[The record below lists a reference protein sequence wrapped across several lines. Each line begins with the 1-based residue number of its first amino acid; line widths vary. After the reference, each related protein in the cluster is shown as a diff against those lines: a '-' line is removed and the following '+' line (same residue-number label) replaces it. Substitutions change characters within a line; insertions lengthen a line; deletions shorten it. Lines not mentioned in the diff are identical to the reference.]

1 MKTINYA
8 KKIKNNNY
16 QAFFDF
22 IDITKEEASNLDNY
36 YIFYT
41 SLNATITASI
51 TSTTCNIEMRS
62 NNLGLGEALDIIDEY
77 IA

>member
-8 KKIKNNNY
+8 KRIKND
-16 QAFFDF
+16 FF
-22 IDITKEEASNLDNY
+22 DITKEEASELNNY
-36 YIFYT
+36 YIFYN

-51 TSTTCNIEMRS
+51 TSTSCNVEMRS
-62 NNLGLGEALDIIDEY
+62 ENLGLCEALDIIDEY

>member
-8 KKIKNNNY
+8 KRIENN
-16 QAFFDF
+16 FF
-22 IDITKEEASNLDNY
+22 DITKEEALKLDNY

-41 SLNATITASI
+41 SMNATITASI

-62 NNLGLGEALDIIDEY
+62 ENLRLSEALDIIDEY

>member
-8 KKIKNNNY
+8 KRIEND
-16 QAFFDF
+16 FF
-22 IDITKEEASNLDNY
+22 DITKEEASKLDNY

-41 SLNATITASI
+41 LLNATITALI
-51 TSTTCNIEMRS
+51 TLQSTTIEMRS
-62 NNLGLGEALDIIDEY
+62 ENLGLGEALDIIDEY